1 MNNNLIDFY
10 KKICTMLNL
19 IVDEKGFI
27 FVKVGGVN
35 LPLMINKLQV
45 VLPTDENIAKMA
57 QLSNG
62 VPVKSYELFNLC
74 SETANRDTN
83 LTLSKINTVMELQIL
98 GIIYQIGN
106 ELLTRMMD
114 NTNEISDVSL
124 MKFSS
129 LLSRFK
135 TTAKVLIDKKTISN
149 WFKVYEKITTEYLNK
164 KYTKLQITR
173 GGKSDGIS
181 YNRTGA
187 ISFPLGE
194 ELFDLEDKTLLDVT
208 LRKSDIHVFKSI
220 FELINGTEE
229 NTMNGYNLRS
239 LNKIAPGTHV
249 LLLMYDKM
257 QKLLS
262 PIINAV
268 YEDMSEED
276 KPKVIMNPL
285 PFDISILS
293 ELITSFEQEIRRV
306 PNDVQTV
313 TVKPLM
319 GNNVFANVQ
328 SAGTIP
334 ESNDTTKPVE
344 GKQNFWERNMQAM
357 SNQNPL
363 NTNPMAGNIQ
373 NNINPMGQNN
383 SNPMQFNGLNN
394 NQQQINNINP
404 MNTGFNG
411 NIQNNIN
418 PMGQNNS
425 NPMQFNGLNNNQQQV
440 NTGYIKPTLVSS
452 SRPATGNRRVRLK

>member
-313 TVKPLM
+313 TVKPL
-319 GNNVFANVQ
+319 
-328 SAGTIP
+328 
-334 ESNDTTKPVE
+334 
-344 GKQNFWERNMQAM
+344 
-357 SNQNPL
+357 
-363 NTNPMAGNIQ
+363 
-373 NNINPMGQNN
+373 NPMGQNN